1 MSSVY
6 TEGEEKCP
14 VCGSR
19 DTGFDLECRTN
30 EQELDC
36 RKCGFS
42 AHTRIVERG
51 GKKFWEVSQQF
62 PIGEGG
68 VVRRP
73 AGSVIDYGAGRPDC
87 ECIEPEICPVCSPE
101 DFNSDGTVRQ

>member
-19 DTGFDLECRTN
+19 DTGFDLDCRTN

-36 RKCGFS
+36 RTCGFS

-62 PIGEGG
+62 PMGEDG
-68 VVRRP
+68 VVRRG
-73 AGSVIDYGAGRPDC
+73 AVRAIDYRAGRADC
-87 ECIEPEICPVCSPE
+87 ECIEPEICPVCSPGNF
-101 DFNSDGTVRQ
+101 DSDGTVRP

>member
-6 TEGEEKCP
+6 TEGEAKCP
-14 VCGSR
+14 VCGGR
-19 DTGFDLECRTN
+19 DTGFELECRTN
-30 EQELDC
+30 EQELDW

-68 VVRRP
+68 VVRRAP
-73 AGSVIDYGAGRPDC
+73 GSVVDYEAGRPDC
-87 ECIEPEICPVCSPE
+87 ERIEPEICPACSAE
-101 DFNSDGTVRQ
+101 DFNSDGTVRP